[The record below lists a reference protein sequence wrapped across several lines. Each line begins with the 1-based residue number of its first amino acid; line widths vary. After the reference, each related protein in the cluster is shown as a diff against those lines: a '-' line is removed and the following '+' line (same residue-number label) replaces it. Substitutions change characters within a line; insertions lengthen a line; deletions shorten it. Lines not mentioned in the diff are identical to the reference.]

1 MGKVIFWEQLN
12 GRIVAQRGND
22 FFEFPQA
29 ATKLAKNDTEFRR
42 DVAINFDGAPFKTA
56 CFNLPGA
63 TVIDEIE
70 V

>member
-1 MGKVIFWEQLN
+1 MSKVIFWEQPN
-12 GRIVAQRGND
+12 GKIVAQRGKD

-29 ATKLAKNDTEFRR
+29 ATNLAKNDKEFRQ

-56 CFNLPGA
+56 GFNLSGA